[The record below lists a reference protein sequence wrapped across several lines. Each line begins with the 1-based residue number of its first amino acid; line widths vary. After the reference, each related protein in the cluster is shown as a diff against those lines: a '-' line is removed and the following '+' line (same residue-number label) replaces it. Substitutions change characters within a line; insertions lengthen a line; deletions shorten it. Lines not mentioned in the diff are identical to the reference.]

1 MPQSMPTAARHANG
15 NSHRPRNPRWRVD
28 VFPPAATVARM
39 FKTRHSI
46 PGSPPGS
53 LIPSEHAPPS
63 EKTVLKVVEYHE
75 GELTER
81 IVASVEEL
89 PACDTPGQVHWI
101 EMNGT
106 GHPEILRALGEKYH
120 LHPLA
125 LEDVL
130 HTGQRPKVETYD
142 HHLFIVAQMLY
153 RDEQEHMC
161 GEQVSMFL
169 GKNLLITIQEDADA
183 DVFEP
188 VRVRLRGGRGYI
200 RKLGPDYLAYALL
213 DSIIDHCFP
222 ILEALGDALEAME
235 DELVERPSTACVTT
249 LHNYRR
255 TLMQMRRLVWP
266 ERDVINNL
274 LHDDSGLVSK
284 ETKVFLRDCY
294 DHTVQIMD
302 LVESY
307 RDVTGG
313 MMELYLSAVSQR
325 TNEIMRVLTVMSS
338 IFIPLTFIAGV
349 YGMNFDTDQGANP
362 WNMPELHWRYGY
374 LFCLAIMA
382 AVAFGMLWYFKRKRW
397 F

>member
-1 MPQSMPTAARHANG
+1 
-15 NSHRPRNPRWRVD
+15 
-28 VFPPAATVARM
+28 M

-46 PGSPPGS
+46 PGTPPGS
-53 LIPSEHAPPS
+53 LIASASSTASHKPI
-63 EKTVLKVVEYHE
+63 LKVVEYRE
-75 GELTER
+75 GDLEER
-81 IVASVEEL
+81 TVASVAEL
-89 PACDTPGQVHWI
+89 PDCTAEGRMFWI

-106 GHPEILRALGEKYH
+106 GDVEMLRALGEKYH

-130 HTGQRPKVETYD
+130 HTGQRPKVEQYEQM
-142 HHLFIVAQMLY
+142 LFIVAQMLY
-153 RDEQEHMC
+153 RDEAERMC
-161 GEQVSMFL
+161 GEQVSMFVSH
-169 GKNLLITIQEDADA
+169 NLLITIQEDAES

-188 VRVRLRGGRGYI
+188 VRARLRSGRGYI

-222 ILEALGDALEAME
+222 ILEALGDALEEME
-235 DELVERPSTACVTT
+235 DELLDRPSHDTVST

-266 ERDVINNL
+266 ERDVVNSL

-284 ETKVFLRDCY
+284 QTKVFLRDCY

-302 LVESY
+302 LIESY

-338 IFIPLTFIAGV
+338 VFIPLTFIAGV
-349 YGMNFDTDQGANP
+349 YGMNFAGGDSDHP
-362 WNMPELHWRYGY
+362 LNMPELYMPYGY
-374 LFCLAIMA
+374 IGCLILMAIVAIGLLLF
-382 AVAFGMLWYFKRKRW
+382 FKRKRW

>member
-1 MPQSMPTAARHANG
+1 
-15 NSHRPRNPRWRVD
+15 
-28 VFPPAATVARM
+28 M

-53 LIPSEHAPPS
+53 LIPGAHDAAAGP
-63 EKTVLKVVEYHE
+63 TVLKLVEYDGSDLHE
-75 GELTER
+75 RVVTSLD
-81 IVASVEEL
+81 EL
-89 PACDTPGQVHWI
+89 PACDQPGRMYWI

-106 GHPEILRALGEKYH
+106 GDPDKLRALGEKYH

-130 HTGQRPKVETYD
+130 HTGQRPKVEPYD
-142 HHLFIVAQMLY
+142 DHLFIVAQMLY
-153 RDEQEHMC
+153 RDDAEHMC

-169 GKNLLITIQEDADA
+169 GRNLLITVQEDADL

-188 VRVRLRGGRGYI
+188 VRVRLRTGRGYI

-222 ILEALGDALEAME
+222 ILEALGDALEDME
-235 DELVERPSTACVTT
+235 DELVEHPDARTVAT
-249 LHNYRR
+249 LHSYRR
-255 TLMQMRRLVWP
+255 ALMQMRRLVWP

-284 ETKVFLRDCY
+284 QTKVFLRDCY
-294 DHTVQIMD
+294 DHAVQIMD
-302 LVESY
+302 LIESY

-349 YGMNFDTDQGANP
+349 YGMNFAGGESDHP
-362 WNMPELHWRYGY
+362 LNMPELYMPYGY
-374 LFCLAIMA
+374 LGCLALMA
-382 AVAFGMLWYFKRKRW
+382 AVAFGLLWFFKRKRW

>member
-1 MPQSMPTAARHANG
+1 
-15 NSHRPRNPRWRVD
+15 
-28 VFPPAATVARM
+28 M

-46 PGSPPGS
+46 PGTPPGS
-53 LIPSEHAPPS
+53 LIPSDHTTTGGP
-63 EKTVLKVVEYHE
+63 TVLKVVEYHE
-75 GELTER
+75 GDLVEHTVR
-81 IVASVEEL
+81 SVAEL
-89 PACDTPGQVHWI
+89 PACNVPGRMHWI

-106 GHPEILRALGEKYH
+106 GNPEMLRALGEKYG
-120 LHPLA
+120 LHQLA

-130 HTGQRPKVETYD
+130 HTGQRPKVELYD

-153 RDEQEHMC
+153 RDEEQRMC

-169 GKNLLITIQEDADA
+169 GKNLLITVQEDADA

-188 VRVRLRGGRGYI
+188 VRTRLRGGRGQI

-222 ILEALGDALEAME
+222 ILEALGDALEEME
-235 DELVERPSTACVTT
+235 DEVVDQPSAKCVAT
-249 LHNYRR
+249 LHAYRR

-266 ERDVINNL
+266 ERDVVNYL
-274 LHDDSGLVSK
+274 MHDDSGFVSK
-284 ETKVFLRDCY
+284 QTKVYLRDCY

-302 LVESY
+302 LIESY

-349 YGMNFDTDQGANP
+349 YGMNFDTDNGANP

-374 LFCLAIMA
+374 IFCLVLMA

>member
-1 MPQSMPTAARHANG
+1 
-15 NSHRPRNPRWRVD
+15 
-28 VFPPAATVARM
+28 M

-53 LIPSEHAPPS
+53 LIPSDQATPGAA
-63 EKTVLKVVEYHE
+63 TVLKVVEYHE
-75 GELTER
+75 GELLER
-81 IVASVEEL
+81 VVSSVEEL
-89 PACDTPGQVHWI
+89 PACDTPGRIHWI

-106 GHPEILRALGEKYH
+106 GHPELLRALGEKYH

-130 HTGQRPKVETYD
+130 HTGQRPKVEPYD
-142 HHLFIVAQMLY
+142 HYLFIVAQMLY
-153 RDEQEHMC
+153 RDEEERMC

-169 GKNLLITIQEDADA
+169 GKNLLITIQEDPDL

-188 VRVRLRGGRGYI
+188 VRVRLRGGRGHI

-222 ILEALGDALEAME
+222 ILEALGDALEDME
-235 DELVERPSTACVTT
+235 DELVEHPTTECVAT
-249 LHNYRR
+249 LHHYRR
-255 TLMQMRRLVWP
+255 ALMQMRRLVWP

-284 ETKVFLRDCY
+284 QTKVFLRDCY
-294 DHTVQIMD
+294 DHAVQIMD
-302 LVESY
+302 LIESY

-349 YGMNFDTDQGANP
+349 YGMNFVNL
-362 WNMPELHWRYGY
+362 PEKDWHYGY
-374 LFCLAIMA
+374 FYCLALMA
-382 AVAFGMLWYFKRKRW
+382 TVAGGMLLYFKRKRW

>member
-1 MPQSMPTAARHANG
+1 
-15 NSHRPRNPRWRVD
+15 
-28 VFPPAATVARM
+28 M

-46 PGSPPGS
+46 PGTPPGS
-53 LIPSEHAPPS
+53 LIPSHTTPTGARMEIR
-63 EKTVLKVVEYHE
+63 LVEYGDE
-75 GELTER
+75 DIQER
-81 IVASVEEL
+81 TIASVAEL
-89 PACDTPGQVHWI
+89 PDCAAPDRRYWI
-101 EMNGT
+101 ELNGT
-106 GHPEILRALGEKYH
+106 GDPDALRALGEKFG

-130 HTGQRPKVETYD
+130 HTGQRPKTELYEK
-142 HHLFIVAQMLY
+142 HLFVVVQMLY
-153 RDEQEHMC
+153 RDEEARMC

-169 GKNLLITIQEDADA
+169 GRNVLITVQEDADA

-188 VRVRLRGGRGYI
+188 VRVRLRGGRGQI

-222 ILEALGDALEAME
+222 ILEALGDALEEME
-235 DELVERPSTACVTT
+235 DDLVQRPSTNCVAT

-266 ERDVINNL
+266 ERDVISSL
-274 LHDDSGLVSK
+274 LHDESGFISK
-284 ETKVFLRDCY
+284 PTKVFLRDCY

-302 LVESY
+302 LIESY

-349 YGMNFDTDQGANP
+349 YGMNFDTDGGQNP

-374 LFCLAIMA
+374 LACIALML
-382 AVAFGMLWYFKRKRW
+382 AVALGMLLYFKRKRW